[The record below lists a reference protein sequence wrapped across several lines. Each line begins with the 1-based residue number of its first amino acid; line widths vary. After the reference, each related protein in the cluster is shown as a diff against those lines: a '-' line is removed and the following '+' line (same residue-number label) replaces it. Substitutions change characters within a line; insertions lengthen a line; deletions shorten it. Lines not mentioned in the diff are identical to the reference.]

1 MNPNALAKHPN
12 AMVGNTSYDELTSQF
27 VERSPTARRK
37 FTMQLT
43 LAALMLVFTAVPVMA
58 QVSMPDEGLISPS
71 GPVPTG
77 KAPGMQAKL
86 VKDTPEEKVYAII
99 FHQGDEVL
107 SGLTDFAIAH
117 HIGDAHLTAIGAA
130 SSGTLAWLDI
140 PRKSYRRIPVTQQVE
155 ILSLIGDIATF
166 NDKPVVH
173 VHAVVGKQDGST
185 MGGHVLELNINPT
198 LEVFLTVNAT
208 PLKKKLDEGTGMKL
222 IDPAQ

>member
-1 MNPNALAKHPN
+1 
-12 AMVGNTSYDELTSQF
+12 
-27 VERSPTARRK
+27 
-37 FTMQLT
+37 MQLT
-43 LAALMLVFTAVPVMA
+43 LAALMLILTAPA
-58 QVSMPDEGLISPS
+58 IAHLSLPPDDGMISPS
-71 GPVPTG
+71 RPVPTG
-77 KAPGMQAKL
+77 KAPNMQFKL
-86 VKDTPEEKVYAII
+86 VKDTPEEKVYAIV

-140 PRKSYRRIPVTQQVE
+140 TQKNYRRIPVTQQVE

-173 VHAVVGKQDGST
+173 VHAVLGKQDGST
-185 MGGHVLELNINPT
+185 VGGHVFELNINPT
-198 LEVFLTVNAT
+198 LEVFLTVNNT
-208 PLKKKLDEGTGMKL
+208 TLKKKLDEPSGMKL